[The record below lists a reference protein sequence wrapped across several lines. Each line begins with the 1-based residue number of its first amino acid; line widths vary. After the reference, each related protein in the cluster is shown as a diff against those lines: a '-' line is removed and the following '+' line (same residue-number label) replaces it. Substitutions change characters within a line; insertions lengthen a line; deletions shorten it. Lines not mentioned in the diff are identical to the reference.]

1 MGQTGVMRFVEE
13 LDRWLDPAEL
23 SALSNAVDAVDDFI
37 LGELA
42 DRYGVELS
50 STEGQFSMLYL
61 PARYHDQYDHGVLR
75 RLYACLTVVAGRL
88 QDGWEPPRCRGEELV
103 LRAVLEHAEICFDE
117 FEGPPGTA
125 FQDVREFLF
134 VDLDHE
140 FMFDPR
146 FDGIDDPETV
156 EGAQL
161 GIGPLDPSAWFEPL
175 YDGRPVHPMAE

>member
-1 MGQTGVMRFVEE
+1 M
-13 LDRWLDPAEL
+13 
-23 SALSNAVDAVDDFI
+23 
-37 LGELA
+37 
-42 DRYGVELS
+42 
-50 STEGQFSMLYL
+50 
-61 PARYHDQYDHGVLR
+61 
-75 RLYACLTVVAGRL
+75 

-103 LRAVLEHAEICFDE
+103 LRAVLEHAEICLDE
-117 FEGPPGTA
+117 LEGPPGAA

-134 VDLDHE
+134 ADLDHE

-175 YDGRPVHPMAE
+175 YEGRPVHPMAE